1 MLKALIQLFIKQNGR
16 NPNAV
21 ELLKLKFKAAN
32 QSGKGKVFD
41 LTGNQIDTSKPI
53 IGGKNVAN
61 DVDGIINNLKSMEPM
76 DAMKEANLI
85 IGRKGQYKNLSIDES
100 QKILKDT
107 DDHIFSRDIQY
118 DEFGDP
124 IKRDPDDFASG
135 GMARVGMAI
144 GGFTKLEVLIQI
156 LKNTIKGSKDSYVTK
171 TFPKWIKE
179 LQKNPKLALN
189 KDVWKEL
196 TGGLPKNQK
205 LVVHSDDSVDFFT
218 QSKFGPHNIEKTLEF
233 QKKHN
238 LSRDQANKI
247 LRMDPEDRVLEMK
260 KLETIGNKKLENQMD
275 YPLSPEEIKGKKLA
289 DSMSDAEIELRG
301 EFPGIT
307 DEMINN
313 ILTDKNPQRIA
324 EVKQTMREALE
335 MGEKGMS
342 PDEIIKTFKDTSR
355 TKQAS
360 GGIAGQLHLN
370 QGGRA
375 KFQDGTPAVDPR
387 MLQSYEQNKAENEA
401 QRVINQLGRQNIS
414 NKGDQQALSLASPVA
429 TFFASATPYKNL
441 SALRTEAMDKSLFDI
456 IEKKRTPEG
465 VIGYSDYDSS
475 QTAGSEFPALDQ
487 MLKNLAAGQMSAADF
502 ANATTLGRLT
512 YKIDP
517 DTGKVSFGS
526 NKYDF
531 RPDVADQGGLFG
543 YLAKKANERGINI
556 NPNVTMPTTQQ
567 SDLQRYIA
575 GINAANQVDATT
587 GNRLYDYDK
596 MFDDYRYNT
605 GNYST
610 MGTTDSAAITAGT
623 SRPYFYAG
631 DDTPDMVSNFQSHFD
646 KPYGYALAKGGLA
659 NILGV

>member
-1 MLKALIQLFIKQNGR
+1 
-16 NPNAV
+16 
-21 ELLKLKFKAAN
+21 
-32 QSGKGKVFD
+32 
-41 LTGNQIDTSKPI
+41 
-53 IGGKNVAN
+53 
-61 DVDGIINNLKSMEPM
+61 
-76 DAMKEANLI
+76 MKEANLI

-135 GMARVGMAI
+135 GLARVGMAI

-196 TGGLPKNQK
+196 TGGLPKNQR

-324 EVKQTMREALE
+324 EVKQTMREAFK
-335 MGEKGMS
+335 MQEKGMS
-342 PDEIIKTFKDTSR
+342 PDEIIKTFEDTSR

-360 GGIAGQLHLN
+360 GGLQTLNRPGYASGTKKKKKEEAIINPNYVPSTLEEMINAIDIKPRASGSFTEGPYGPKNEQRTWSDVIGGEATVDLPWGFELKGDYDKFRIKDRLYSSDDEYLDERVDADHDRWKLELLWKKKFGKGAKKLN

-375 KFQDGTPAVDPR
+375 GSGLNYLLGEDDQNVR
-387 MLQSYEQNKAENEA
+387 M
-401 QRVINQLGRQNIS
+401 
-414 NKGDQQALSLASPVA
+414 
-429 TFFASATPYKNL
+429 PY
-441 SALRTEAMDKSLFDI
+441 
-456 IEKKRTPEG
+456 
-465 VIGYSDYDSS
+465 
-475 QTAGSEFPALDQ
+475 
-487 MLKNLAAGQMSAADF
+487 
-502 ANATTLGRLT
+502 
-512 YKIDP
+512 
-517 DTGKVSFGS
+517 
-526 NKYDF
+526 
-531 RPDVADQGGLFG
+531 GGL
-543 YLAKKANERGINI
+543 
-556 NPNVTMPTTQQ
+556 P
-567 SDLQRYIA
+567 
-575 GINAANQVDATT
+575 
-587 GNRLYDYDK
+587 
-596 MFDDYRYNT
+596 
-605 GNYST
+605 
-610 MGTTDSAAITAGT
+610 
-623 SRPYFYAG
+623 
-631 DDTPDMVSNFQSHFD
+631 
-646 KPYGYALAKGGLA
+646 GL
-659 NILGV
+659 LGE